1 MKLKI
6 KFLGLL
12 LVFTQFA
19 FGQYSF
25 PVAPLSSQSKVS
37 LLFVEEGQ
45 EQLFQVFGHVCIM
58 VKDDSTGI
66 ERVFSYGAFD
76 FDTEN
81 FYWKFITGQL
91 PYRMA
96 ETNLSNTLLEYGPNY
111 ENRSLTETVLNL
123 NLAQKQKIYDL
134 LNENIKLENSTYQ
147 YKFFHDNC
155 STRIRD
161 ILEKALGSSLNWN
174 ETKMDKMYTYRE
186 LMNEKLYQ
194 KNGIGFLMNIAI
206 GAPADEVCDARKA
219 MYLPQFLQKKVAEA
233 TLNEK
238 PLIQTDNILFKSNR
252 DYSGLEKSFKNQ
264 LFLDSILFF
273 LASLS
278 SCILYF
284 LQSKP
289 INVTT
294 IKVFNFLDK
303 LMVLIMIVFA
313 AIFIFL
319 WFFTSHGV
327 TTNNYHLLVPVFFFG
342 TRWFLKQSFVINF
355 MENYKNF
362 GISYVGVILFI
373 SVIFKVI
380 IFSLNLS
387 KNVFENYFI
396 IALIFMMFFY
406 LLLLNQANKQ
416 GVTNKIDI

>member
-1 MKLKI
+1 MVLA
-6 KFLGLL
+6 
-12 LVFTQFA
+12 QFV
-19 FGQYSF
+19 FGQYNF
-25 PVAPLSSQSKVS
+25 PIAPLSSQSKVS

-58 VKDDSTGI
+58 VKDDSKGI

-111 ENRSLTETVLNL
+111 ENRSLTESVLNL
-123 NLAQKQKIYDL
+123 NLAQKQKIYNL
-134 LNENIKLENSTYQ
+134 LNENIKPENSTYQ

-174 ETKMDKMYTYRE
+174 EKKRDKRHSYRE

-206 GAPADEVCDARKA
+206 GAPADKVCDARKA

-233 TLNEK
+233 TVNGK
-238 PLIQTDNILFKSNR
+238 ALIQSNNVLFKSNR
-252 DYSGLEKSFKNQ
+252 DYTGLEKSFKNQ
-264 LFLDSILFF
+264 LFLSPFLSF
-273 LASLS
+273 LAILLS
-278 SCILYF
+278 YLVNFFQKKPFSKKTLNIL
-284 LQSKP
+284 
-289 INVTT
+289 
-294 IKVFNFLDK
+294 NFLDK
-303 LMVLIMIVFA
+303 VMVFIMCSFA
-313 AIFIFL
+313 FLFIFL

-327 TTNNYHLLVPVFFFG
+327 TSNNYHLIIPILFFVV
-342 TRWFLKQSFVINF
+342 RWLLKQPIAFKFTNIN
-355 MENYKNF
+355 KNF
-362 GISYVGVILFI
+362 LMQYAGIGVL
-373 SVIFKVI
+373 SSIFFQTI
-380 IFSLNLS
+380 IQVLDLS
-387 KNVFENYFI
+387 KNVFENFFI
-396 IALIFMMFFY
+396 IALFFMMFFY
-406 LLLLNQANKQ
+406 LILMNQANKQ
-416 GVTNKIDI
+416 GVTNKTDL